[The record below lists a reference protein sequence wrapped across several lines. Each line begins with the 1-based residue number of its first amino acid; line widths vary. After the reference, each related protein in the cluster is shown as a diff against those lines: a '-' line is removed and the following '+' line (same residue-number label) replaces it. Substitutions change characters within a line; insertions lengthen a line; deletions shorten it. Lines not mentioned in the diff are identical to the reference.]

1 MKRRQLNKKIILV
14 ILILFISIGFAYLT
28 SNLSINGLATIK
40 KSVWDVHFEN
50 ITNENENVL
59 TINNPA
65 VISDNKLKIDFEV
78 TLDQPGQ
85 EYSFYVDVVNK
96 STFDVMINN
105 VALTGLT
112 SEQEKWIKNTV
123 TYSDG
128 ISIQKYDVLKENSLE
143 VLRVSVKYLDD
154 LTSSDLPTTDSNF
167 SLTLEITFNQKDE
180 NAKERNHLEYI
191 TRQEEG
197 KVSIGD
203 EIAIDTEHFYV
214 VSSDEDKTVL
224 LTKYNLNVGYNIQ
237 SGEIGIQNEKAIGY
251 NSDESTKDGEY
262 YPATDLF
269 SDTTYYAN
277 DDSSLKA
284 EYGIEYNNNNI
295 YNPEKSKTS
304 SYVDDY
310 IKILNL
316 MGLEDIKGRLLLF
329 NELTDLGCT
338 FNYSNHYGSCSSV
351 PNNRKFIYSSSYWIG
366 TAGSNIGIR
375 VVRASGAVCDN
386 TYTYPTH
393 NGVRPVIEIPTSYL
407 REQKYKILFDSNG
420 GVDAIPKNITKN
432 YNEKIGDLYYK
443 VLEINDTPTNGYNL
457 ELHSFEEIND
467 SESPTGK
474 AYKVTRTSAGGY
486 TGPYWWTSLLSVGDP
501 YYFETTIKGSGTWH
515 IGQEQMTLKTIDLN
529 ENDGYHTLK
538 FAENAFYND
547 NHAIIFYEKSG
558 TVGSY
563 INIAYARL
571 YHLLPETTRNGYTFE
586 GWYTEPDGGT
596 RITHETLAT
605 ENTIYYAHW
614 TKNS

>member
-40 KSVWDVHFEN
+40 KSVWDVHFED

-154 LTSSDLPTTDSNF
+154 LTSSDLPTTDSDF

-203 EIAIDTEHFYV
+203 EIAVGTEHFYV
-214 VSSDEDKTVL
+214 VSSNEENTVL
-224 LTKYNLNVGYNIQ
+224 LAKYNLKLGYNYSFDNITKSYTYSSADEGYGLQ
-237 SGEIGIQNEKAIGY
+237 DENMLGYIGPGKEAKGTINFSNSKYWYNDGIIDKYKKNIYPEYIYDNSYDLPDGKNYSLAYYIKMYIEKLNVIGI
-251 NSDESTKDGEY
+251 
-262 YPATDLF
+262 
-269 SDTTYYAN
+269 
-277 DDSSLKA
+277 
-284 EYGIEYNNNNI
+284 NN
-295 YNPEKSKTS
+295 
-304 SYVDDY
+304 
-310 IKILNL
+310 
-316 MGLEDIKGRLLLF
+316 IKGRLLTR
-329 NELTDLGCT
+329 EEAIELGCSKEEKT
-338 FNYSNHYGSCSSV
+338 CTSS
-351 PNNRKFIYSSSYWIG
+351 PYPFIYQTSFWLGTSNQNYEDKSYVYTIFNTSFRG
-366 TAGSNIGIR
+366 NDSNDAWYFGL
-375 VVRASGAVCDN
+375 
-386 TYTYPTH
+386 
-393 NGVRPVIEIPTSYL
+393 RPVIE
-407 REQKYKILFDSNG
+407 
-420 GVDAIPKNITKN
+420 V
-432 YNEKIGDLYYK
+432 
-443 VLEINDTPTNGYNL
+443 PTN
-457 ELHSFEEIND
+457 
-467 SESPTGK
+467 
-474 AYKVTRTSAGGY
+474 
-486 TGPYWWTSLLSVGDP
+486 
-501 YYFETTIKGSGTWH
+501 
-515 IGQEQMTLKTIDLN
+515 
-529 ENDGYHTLK
+529 
-538 FAENAFYND
+538 
-547 NHAIIFYEKSG
+547 IFS
-558 TVGSY
+558 
-563 INIAYARL
+563 
-571 YHLLPETTRNGYTFE
+571 
-586 GWYTEPDGGT
+586 
-596 RITHETLAT
+596 
-605 ENTIYYAHW
+605 
-614 TKNS
+614 